1 VAALDDMLEI
11 ARLPNDDLMVVGG
24 GALFTAGAVQ
34 RRPPSNVLTFF
45 DSVSS
50 PDDFVYHSQII
61 GISPCT
67 CVWYRYMSCEQ
78 SCMFSKPLPWG
89 VDRLMKVQDV

>member
-1 VAALDDMLEI
+1 MLWPRSGAIMLEL

-50 PDDFVYHSQII
+50 PIDFVYYSRII

-67 CVWYRYMSCEQ
+67 CVWYRCMACEQ
-78 SCMFSKPLPWG
+78 
-89 VDRLMKVQDV
+89 